1 MEKWRNIHQSL
12 ILLTLI
18 ESLALDLSVAV
29 NTTINLI
36 VLFQHFRIEYVCV
49 CVCETLS
56 IH

>member
-29 NTTINLI
+29 NTTINLV
-36 VLFQHFRIEYVCV
+36 VLFQHSRIECV
-49 CVCETLS
+49 CVTETLS